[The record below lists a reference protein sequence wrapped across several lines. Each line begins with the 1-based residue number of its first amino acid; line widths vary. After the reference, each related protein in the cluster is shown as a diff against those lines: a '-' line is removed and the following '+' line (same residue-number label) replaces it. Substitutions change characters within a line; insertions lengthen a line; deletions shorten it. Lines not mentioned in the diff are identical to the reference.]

1 MSNRK
6 YSQTLQR
13 VNMLTIFQT
22 INHWHSIRHARKKVL
37 SSASGT
43 SAMRLDGAGAWAP
56 ALAELQPTSAM
67 RLDAGTWAPAL
78 PELPPV

>member
-13 VNMLTIFQT
+13 VILLTRLQT
-22 INHWHSIRHARKKVL
+22 INHWHSIRHARKKIL
-37 SSASGT
+37 SSANGT
-43 SAMRLDGAGAWAP
+43 LAMRLDGAGTWAP

-67 RLDAGTWAPAL
+67 RLDVGTWALAR
-78 PELPPV
+78 PELVPV